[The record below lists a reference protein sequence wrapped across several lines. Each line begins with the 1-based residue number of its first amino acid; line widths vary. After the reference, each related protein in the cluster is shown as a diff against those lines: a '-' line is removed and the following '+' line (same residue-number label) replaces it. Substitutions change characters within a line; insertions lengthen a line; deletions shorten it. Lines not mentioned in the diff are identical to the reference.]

1 MRLQDLWTIGY
12 GKLSDLRIR
21 ALVKLS
27 SPDCPVEERPILRR
41 ICEIWKIRSDNE
53 CV

>member
-1 MRLQDLWTIGY
+1 MRLQDCWTIGY
-12 GKLSDLRIR
+12 GKLSDMRIR

-27 SPDCPVEERPILRR
+27 SPDCPANERPILRR

-53 CV
+53 CI